1 MKKTFTTLIAVIV
14 MLLVYSN
21 ETIGSSNSNLSSIT
35 STEVAPQHDHQNE
48 TIALNNGQKWIV
60 DNNMMVHIRNMEK
73 DINSFESKN
82 SNDYSILSKKLKSN
96 IELLTSNCTMK
107 GQAHDELHKWLLPYI
122 DLVKEFSASKSDK
135 QSVVNFEKIKK
146 SFVTFNTYFK

>member
-1 MKKTFTTLIAVIV
+1 
-14 MLLVYSN
+14 MLLVYSHQ
-21 ETIGSSNSNLSSIT
+21 TIGSSNAFAQTIT
-35 STEVAPQHDHQNE
+35 HAEVAPQHDHQNE
-48 TIALNNGQKWIV
+48 TIALNNGEKWIV

-73 DINSFESKN
+73 DINSFESK
-82 SNDYSILSKKLKSN
+82 STSGYSILSKKLKTN

-135 QSVVNFEKIKK
+135 QSAENLEKIIK
-146 SFVTFNTYFK
+146 SFVTLNTYFK